1 MADDKNGPYLVN
13 SHSTIPYTT
22 LAVVPKTMTGPAT
35 ENIFTAV
42 PVTTPSAAVNI
53 GHSDLQK
60 HLH

>member
-1 MADDKNGPYLVN
+1 MT
-13 SHSTIPYTT
+13 SPYTT

-53 GHSDLQK
+53 GHSDFEK
-60 HLH
+60 YLHKVGGVV